1 MLKLKTRYKILA
13 TCFNKYGIP
22 LSKGENSYKKTHPL
36 QAYFAEKVGH
46 PQRIYLH
53 AEILALIRA
62 GDKKIDRILIER
74 RDKYGNNYPSKP
86 CPICFEAIRAY
97 GVKYLYYMDEN
108 HMFVT
113 EKL

>member
-1 MLKLKTRYKILA
+1 METHTGRRQDRRGVFMKTRYKILA

-36 QAYFAEKVGH
+36 QAYFAERVGH

-62 GDKKIDRILIER
+62 GDKKIYRDWETDRKSTRLNSSHSAKSR
-74 RDKYGNNYPSKP
+74 MPSS
-86 CPICFEAIRAY
+86 A
-97 GVKYLYYMDEN
+97 
-108 HMFVT
+108 
-113 EKL
+113 